1 MEYWDI
7 IPHNY
12 NYLSF
17 VKIIKSMNFKK
28 RHHV

>member
-7 IPHNY
+7 ILYNY

-28 RHHV
+28 RYYV